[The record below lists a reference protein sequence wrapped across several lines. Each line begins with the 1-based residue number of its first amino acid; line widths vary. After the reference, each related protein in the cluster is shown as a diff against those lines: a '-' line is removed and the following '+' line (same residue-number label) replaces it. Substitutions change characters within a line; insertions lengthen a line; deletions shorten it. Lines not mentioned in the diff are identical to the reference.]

1 MVSILKNVSSK
12 SIDFYIEQNLDDF
25 YTKSSKQHNFIS
37 HIENKISWVSSK
49 NADWPEGIFR
59 ADFENL
65 NVENEV
71 IIVKTLIQGK
81 QVPNGWTVGPL
92 TKPKNLGTVLEKF
105 GFSNVYQ
112 QAGMAL
118 DLKDLKHQ
126 ILDENELLVEVV
138 EDKEHLKQWAKIVS
152 LVFGIKVDFELL
164 EYLLLEPEAKFYTGN
179 LEGKP
184 VSSLM
189 LYLSSGVAGL
199 HAVSTIKE
207 YRSRGFG
214 LVISWKALIDAF
226 KMGYKVGVL
235 QASTLGE
242 RVYRKMGFQKY
253 CDIISYEIVENKMN
267 LEK

>member
-1 MVSILKNVSSK
+1 MVRILKKVSSK
-12 SIDFYIEQNLDDF
+12 SIDFYVEQNLDDF

-49 NADWPEGIFR
+49 NADWPEGIFK

-65 NVENEV
+65 NVENEI
-71 IIVKTLIQGK
+71 IIVKKLIQGK
-81 QVPNGWTVGPL
+81 QAPNGWTVGPL
-92 TKPKNLGTVLEKF
+92 TKPKNLGIFLEDV

-118 DLKDLKHQ
+118 KLEDLKHQ
-126 ILDENELLVEVV
+126 TADESELLVELV
-138 EDKEHLKQWAKIVS
+138 EDTKHLKQWVEVFS
-152 LVFGIKVDFELL
+152 LVFGIKVDYEFM
-164 EYLLLEPEAKFYTGN
+164 EYLLLEPEAKFYLGN
-179 LEGKP
+179 LEGKS

-199 HAVSTIKE
+199 QAVSTLKE
-207 YRSRGFG
+207 YRNRGFG
-214 LVISWKALIDAF
+214 LAISRMALLDAF
-226 KMGYKVGVL
+226 KKGYKVGVL

-253 CDIISYEIVENKMN
+253 CDIISYELEENKMN
-267 LEK
+267 LET

>member
-1 MVSILKNVSSK
+1 MVRILKKVSSK
-12 SIDFYIEQNLDDF
+12 SIQFYIEQNLDDF
-25 YTKSSKQHNFIS
+25 YTKSSKQLNFIS
-37 HIENKISWVSSK
+37 HIENKIRWVSSK

-71 IIVKTLIQGK
+71 ILVKKLIQDN
-81 QVPNGWTVGPL
+81 QAPNGWTVGPL
-92 TKPKNLGTVLEKF
+92 TKPTNLGMFLEKI

-118 DLKDLKHQ
+118 DLKDLKNQ
-126 ILDENELLVEVV
+126 ISDESELLVELV
-138 EDKEHLKQWAKIVS
+138 EDKEHLKQWAEVVS
-152 LVFGIKVDFELL
+152 LVFSIKVDFELL
-164 EYLLLEPEAKFYTGN
+164 EYLFLEPEVKFYIGN
-179 LEGKP
+179 LEKKP

-199 HAVSTIKE
+199 HAVSTLKE
-207 YRSRGFG
+207 YRNRGFG
-214 LVISWKALIDAF
+214 LALSRKALIDAL
-226 KMGYKVGVL
+226 KIGYKVGVL

-253 CDIISYEIVENKMN
+253 CDIISYELEENKMN
-267 LEK
+267 IEK